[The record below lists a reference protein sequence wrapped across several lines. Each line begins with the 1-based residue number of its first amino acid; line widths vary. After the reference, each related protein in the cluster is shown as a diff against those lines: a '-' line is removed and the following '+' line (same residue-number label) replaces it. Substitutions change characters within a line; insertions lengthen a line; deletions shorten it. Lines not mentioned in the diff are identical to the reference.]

1 MKEKID
7 KTNLPIH
14 IAVIMDGNGR
24 WAKSKGLIDRV
35 FGHRNS
41 LKAVREV
48 IEGAG
53 EIGIKYLTLYTF
65 STENWDRPKAEV
77 DALMTLLVKT
87 IRDEL
92 PTMMK
97 NNVKL
102 LTIGH
107 TDSLPRDC
115 QKELREAIDHTKN
128 NNGLNLVLA
137 LSYSGKWDIM
147 EAVKSIAN
155 HVEKGV
161 LRAEE
166 VNEEVFSKHLTTGNL
181 PPVDLMIRTGGDYR
195 ISNFMLWH
203 LAYAELFIF
212 ENVLWPDFRR
222 EHLFEAIIDFQ
233 GTERR
238 FGKTGEQIRKTS

>member
-1 MKEKID
+1 MKADID
-7 KTNLPIH
+7 LNNLPKH

-24 WAKSKGLIDRV
+24 WAQSKGLIDRV

-48 IEGAG
+48 IEGTG
-53 EIGIKYLTLYTF
+53 DLGIKYLTLYTF
-65 STENWDRPKAEV
+65 STENWDRPKVEV

-102 LTIGH
+102 LTIGN
-107 TDSLPRDC
+107 TDSLPKDC
-115 QKELREAIDHTKN
+115 RKALLEAIDKTKDN
-128 NNGLNLVLA
+128 TGLNLVLA
-137 LSYSGKWDIM
+137 LSYSGKWDIL
-147 EAVKSIAN
+147 EAVKSIAKDIQTGDLTYDLIN
-155 HVEKGV
+155 EK
-161 LRAEE
+161 
-166 VNEEVFSKHLTTGNL
+166 VFSQHLATGNL

-222 EHLFEAIIDFQ
+222 EHLYEAILSYQ
-233 GTERR
+233 STERR
-238 FGKTGEQIRKTS
+238 FGKTGDQVKAK

>member
-1 MKEKID
+1 VKENID
-7 KTNLPIH
+7 LGNLPAH

-53 EIGIKYLTLYTF
+53 EIGIKFLTLYTF
-65 STENWDRPKAEV
+65 STENWERPKAEV

-87 IRDEL
+87 IKDEL

-107 TDSLPRDC
+107 TDSLPKDC
-115 QKELREAIDHTKN
+115 KAELLDAIDKTKLN
-128 NNGLNLVLA
+128 TGLSLVLA
-137 LSYSGKWDIM
+137 LSYSGKWDIL
-147 EAVKSIAN
+147 EAVKSVAK
-155 HVEKGV
+155 HVEKGLLKV
-161 LRAEE
+161 DEIDE
-166 VNEEVFSKHLTTGNL
+166 KVFANHLTTGAL

-222 EHLFEAIIDFQ
+222 EHLFEAIINFQ
-233 GTERR
+233 KTERR
-238 FGKTGEQIRKTS
+238 FGKTGDQIKK

>member
-1 MKEKID
+1 MKENID
-7 KTNLPIH
+7 LGNLPAH

-53 EIGIKYLTLYTF
+53 EIGIKFLTLYTF
-65 STENWDRPKAEV
+65 STENWERPKAEV

-87 IRDEL
+87 IKDEL

-107 TDSLPRDC
+107 TDSLPKDC
-115 QKELREAIDHTKN
+115 KAELLDAIDKTKLN
-128 NNGLNLVLA
+128 TGLSLVLA
-137 LSYSGKWDIM
+137 LSYSGKWDIL
-147 EAVKSIAN
+147 EAVKSVAK
-155 HVEKGV
+155 HVEKG
-161 LRAEE
+161 LLKADDIDEI
-166 VNEEVFSKHLTTGNL
+166 VFANHLTTGAL

-222 EHLFEAIIDFQ
+222 EHLFEAIINFQ
-233 GTERR
+233 KIERR
-238 FGKTGEQIRKTS
+238 FGKTGDQIKK